1 MEKNMSQLISV
12 EEMLD
17 ALFDRADTSENGL
30 VCCKCFVEN
39 RKYIV
44 AMALSDSYITVF
56 VYRTEDDMY
65 SIVYQQY
72 DSDWDDTAEKIADI
86 IDCPEQNELTV
97 SEYAEYWY
105 SRIEPNSDIIS
116 AIVISFSFYP
126 VYILSNRT
134 FPSRKV
140 NSYSFYFFCPKIS

>member
-12 EEMLD
+12 EEMLA
-17 ALFDRADTSENGL
+17 ALFDRADTSKRGL
-30 VCCKCFVEN
+30 SCCKSFVEN

-72 DSDWDDTAEKIADI
+72 DSD
-86 IDCPEQNELTV
+86 
-97 SEYAEYWY
+97 
-105 SRIEPNSDIIS
+105 
-116 AIVISFSFYP
+116 
-126 VYILSNRT
+126 
-134 FPSRKV
+134 
-140 NSYSFYFFCPKIS
+140 